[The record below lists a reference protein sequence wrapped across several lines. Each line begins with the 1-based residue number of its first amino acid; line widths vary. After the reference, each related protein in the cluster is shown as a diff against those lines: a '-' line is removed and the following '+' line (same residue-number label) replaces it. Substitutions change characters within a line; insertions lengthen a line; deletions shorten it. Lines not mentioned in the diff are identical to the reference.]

1 MGQRDI
7 RRLLI
12 VGAMSVV
19 NWAGR
24 KGAPT
29 RPWLARMLACKPRL
43 LVATALANKM
53 ARTIWALMTRNE
65 DYRDPAAAAA

>member
-1 MGQRDI
+1 MGQADS

-12 VGAMSVV
+12 VGAMAVV

-24 KGAPT
+24 KGVPRNA
-29 RPWLARMLACKPRL
+29 WLARLLAGQPRL
-43 LVATALANKM
+43 LVATALANNM
-53 ARTIWALMTRNE
+53 ARTIWALLTRKE

>member
-12 VGAMSVV
+12 VGAMSAV
-19 NWAGR
+19 NWAGS
-24 KGAPT
+24 KGVP
-29 RPWLARMLACKPRL
+29 RNSWLARMLACKPRL

-53 ARTIWALMTRNE
+53 ARTIWALLTRKE